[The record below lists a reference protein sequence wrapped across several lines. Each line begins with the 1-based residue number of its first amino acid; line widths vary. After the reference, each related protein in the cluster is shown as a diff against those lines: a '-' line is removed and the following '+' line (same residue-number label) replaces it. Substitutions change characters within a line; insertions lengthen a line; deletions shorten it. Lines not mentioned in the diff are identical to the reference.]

1 MKISHIP
8 IFLSIISIAMLLTGF
23 KKPAPSITAPQA
35 LHKGIWSIP
44 IGIGMSWKPKAEP
57 TDHA

>member
-1 MKISHIP
+1 
-8 IFLSIISIAMLLTGF
+8 MLLTGF